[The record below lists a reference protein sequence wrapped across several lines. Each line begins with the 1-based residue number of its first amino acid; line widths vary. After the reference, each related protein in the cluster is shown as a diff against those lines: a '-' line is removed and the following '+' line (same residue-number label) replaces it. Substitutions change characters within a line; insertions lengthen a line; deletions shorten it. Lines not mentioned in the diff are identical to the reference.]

1 MADGDLA
8 RSFRTWARTFITKA
22 MAVASGLLVSSGEK
36 EADWVKPAARFANF
50 QATSAAA
57 GAKGVE
63 ESKGD
68 ESKFDQLIKGWR
80 SRPLKR
86 MRAWHRCARRKCRR
100 SRRRRK

>member
-22 MAVASGLLVSSGEK
+22 MAVASGLLASSGEA
-36 EADWVKPAARFANF
+36 EADWVKSAARFVNF

-63 ESKGD
+63 ESKGED
-68 ESKFDQLIKGWR
+68 SKFDQLLAAMATQATQTETG
-80 SRPLKR
+80 LCQ
-86 MRAWHRCARRKCRR
+86 MRETQAQAQQA
-100 SRRRRK
+100 